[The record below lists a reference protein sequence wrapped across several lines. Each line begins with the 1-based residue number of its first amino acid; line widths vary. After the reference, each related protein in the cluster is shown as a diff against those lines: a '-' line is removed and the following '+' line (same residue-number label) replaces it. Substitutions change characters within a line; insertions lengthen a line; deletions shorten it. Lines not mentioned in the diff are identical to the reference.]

1 MQFDRETETLID
13 NSVNEALIQTSYEFR
28 THLNPLMGFLRLV
41 VDDMVENNGERRELT
56 NEAYQSAIRLLQ
68 NLESLEEQSRIA

>member
-1 MQFDRETETLID
+1 
-13 NSVNEALIQTSYEFR
+13 
-28 THLNPLMGFLRLV
+28 MGFLRLV